1 MQQDKRET
9 SVPVQNGLLL
19 NDTSKDFYRN
29 TVVRIKMCCLFK
41 AKIAQGFLSPLTE
54 IHSRYAETF
63 SKDFTQ
69 LWKLRLLPSNQK
81 FNIRFFFPSELQVS
95 VLNTNIFKAA

>member
-29 TVVRIKMCCLFK
+29 IVVRIKMCCSLK
-41 AKIAQGFLSPLTE
+41 AKNAQGFLSPLTE
-54 IHSRYAETF
+54 IRSRYAETL

-69 LWKLRLLPSNQK
+69 LWKLRLLPFNQ
-81 FNIRFFFPSELQVS
+81 NSSIIGRFFFPSEL
-95 VLNTNIFKAA
+95 